1 METTTPIA
9 ISRQFV
15 LRRQMDIIANN
26 IANMTATGFRAEA
39 LLAEQ
44 VPVDVGPRQTV
55 RYVQDVALVRDLTP
69 GPMVPTTNPLDL
81 AIQGEAYFVI
91 ATPEGERYTRNGQ
104 FRLSELGEI
113 VTAQGDNLLDD
124 GGLPITVPPG
134 SGPLTIA
141 SDGIVSTPE
150 VLLGRVGLVTFDDH
164 QDLEKAGQG
173 LYRTEQAP
181 VAAEGAVIL
190 QGLVEGSNVQPVVE
204 MTEMM
209 ETLRAYQSTQKII
222 DAHHEL
228 QRRMVE
234 RMLETGR

>member
-9 ISRQFV
+9 LSRQVV
-15 LRRQMDIIANN
+15 LRRQMDVIANN

-69 GPMVPTTNPLDL
+69 GAMIPTNNPLDL
-81 AIQGEAYFVI
+81 AIEGEGYFVI
-91 ATPEGERYTRNGQ
+91 ATEEGDRYTRNGQ

-113 VTAQGDNLLDD
+113 TTANGESVLDD
-124 GGLPITVPPG
+124 GGAPIAVPPD
-134 SGPLTIA
+134 SPSVTIA
-141 SDGIVSTPE
+141 PDGTVSTPDF
-150 VLLGRVGLVTFDDH
+150 VLGRLGLVAFDDL
-164 QDLEKAGQG
+164 QDLEKAGHG
-173 LYRTEQAP
+173 LYRTDQAP
-181 VAAEGAVIL
+181 APVENVSIV
-190 QGLVEGSNVQPVVE
+190 QGMIEGSNVRPVVE

-209 ETLRAYQSTQKII
+209 ATLRAYQGTQKII

-228 QRRMVE
+228 ERRMVE
-234 RMLETGR
+234 RMLETGG